1 MPWQIYE
8 KTVQRSISPSITISQ
23 LGRIN
28 FNGAAAKILHDN
40 GVESVLLMWDPESR
54 RIGIRRIA
62 RKDSRSYTV
71 HYARKNA
78 WAGFAAKGFLM
89 HIGYDYSK
97 TTAFPAEWD
106 KTEELFTFS
115 LPVQTGGQ
123 EPDHAVRPERT
134 GVRRQVEQVGRVKAS
149 NAF

>member
-1 MPWQIYE
+1 MPWEIFE
-8 KTVQRSISPSITISQ
+8 KTVQRSTSPTITISQ

-28 FNGAAAKILHDN
+28 FNGASAKILHAN
-40 GVESVLLMWDPESR
+40 GVESVLLMWDPENR
-54 RIGIRRIA
+54 RIGVRRIA

-71 HYARKNA
+71 HYSRKNA
-78 WAGFAAKGFLM
+78 WAGFAAKGFLV

-115 LPVQTGGQ
+115 LPSQSAKQ
-123 EPDHAVRPERT
+123 EPTLTVRSERT
-134 GVRRQVEQVGRVKAS
+134 GARRTIETVGKVKAS
-149 NAF
+149 SAL